1 MIVSIEG
8 ILVESSLLRITV
20 EVGGLG
26 YELQVPLT
34 TVETLPA
41 IGQKVRLHTLAV
53 YREDSQTL
61 YGFATRQERD
71 FFRLLIEKVSGIGP
85 KTALSI
91 LSRLSV
97 ELLRQAIAQSDVAL
111 LSKCPGIGKKTAERL
126 VIELRDVL
134 SAGAASSLVHP
145 ADNSLAGQ
153 SASPFAD
160 AVAAMVALGFK
171 PADADKAVRK
181 AQNILG
187 AEATSEALIRKA
199 FGGA

>member
-8 ILVESSLLRITV
+8 TLLESSLLHITV
-20 EVGGLG
+20 ESHGLG
-26 YELQVPLT
+26 YELLVPLT
-34 TVETLPA
+34 TVEKLP
-41 IGQKVRLHTLAV
+41 GVGERVRLHTLAV

-97 ELLRQAIAQSDVAL
+97 PLLQQAIAQSDVAL

-126 VIELRDVL
+126 VVELRDVL
-134 SAGAASSLVHP
+134 GAAVAPAAPALSGAP
-145 ADNSLAGQ
+145 ADAQ
-153 SASPFAD
+153 ASPFAD
-160 AVAAMVALGFK
+160 AVAALVALGFK
-171 PADADKAVRK
+171 PADADKSIRQ
-181 AQNILG
+181 AQHILG
-187 AEATSEALIRKA
+187 ADASSEALIRKA
-199 FGGA
+199 FSGN